1 MSCVLTRIDEIQG
14 IVVANIGRLYP
25 LIRSQGGLGVAI
37 ASRSTGRETG
47 AIALPFGSHPKALSP
62 QRLWNLLR
70 LRQGTPKMDYS
81 CQNPHGVPQ
90 GFRQANCLAWRLRD
104 RQASG
109 LPWAEGWRSCQMR
122 GRSAV
127 LRCLRR
133 VRRSEEQGPRSR
145 GCDRAGVQ
153 LQPRLLRLNVL
164 LRGRLHAL
172 RARSLLPPSRLPTIR
187 CTPRLASHP
196 GKPSARPC
204 GTYSEVP

>member
-1 MSCVLTRIDEIQG
+1 MSRVLTRIVYKQG
-14 IVVANIGRLYP
+14 LTNSRSNP
-25 LIRSQGGLGVAI
+25 LIRSQGGPGVAT
-37 ASRSTGRETG
+37 ASRSTGREAG

-70 LRQGTPKMDYS
+70 LRQGTPKMGYS
-81 CQNPHGVPQ
+81 CQNPHGRW
-90 GFRQANCLAWRLRD
+90 F
-104 RQASG
+104 S
-109 LPWAEGWRSCQMR
+109 
-122 GRSAV
+122 GRSAM

-153 LQPRLLRLNVL
+153 LQPRLLRLDVP

-187 CTPRLASHP
+187 CALRLASHP
-196 GKPSARPC
+196 GKLGVWPC
-204 GTYSEVP
+204 GTYQRSLAW

>member
-1 MSCVLTRIDEIQG
+1 MSRVLTKIAQIQG
-14 IVVANIGRLYP
+14 TVVANIGRSYP
-25 LIRSQGGLGVAI
+25 LIRSQGGPGVG
-37 ASRSTGRETG
+37 STGREAG
-47 AIALPFGSHPKALSP
+47 ATALPFGSHPKALSP
-62 QRLWNLLR
+62 QCLWNLLR

-133 VRRSEEQGPRSR
+133 VRRSEEQGPRLW
-145 GCDRAGVQ
+145 GCDAEQ
-153 LQPRLLRLNVL
+153 A
-164 LRGRLHAL
+164 RLHGWASPRCRVR
-172 RARSLLPPSRLPTIR
+172 RAIPENPARGHVGFNQGGKIVSDPIYSYIR
-187 CTPRLASHP
+187 GFYRKLTFC
-196 GKPSARPC
+196 
-204 GTYSEVP
+204 